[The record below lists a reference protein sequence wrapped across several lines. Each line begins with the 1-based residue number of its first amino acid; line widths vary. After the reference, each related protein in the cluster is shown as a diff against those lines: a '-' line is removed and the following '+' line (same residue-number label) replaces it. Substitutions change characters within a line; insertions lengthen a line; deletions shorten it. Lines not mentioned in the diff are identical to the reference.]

1 MWGNGRLLGNY
12 RKIPKMTYQK
22 EQNRKEKVQG
32 KNDGTISFLVCR
44 KVVRPVCL
52 AVVGWEELVV
62 SAQTLELG

>member
-32 KNDGTISFLVCR
+32 KKERD
-44 KVVRPVCL
+44 
-52 AVVGWEELVV
+52 
-62 SAQTLELG
+62 